1 MVDITISRG
10 TTRPF
15 SLKSLATVIE
25 MAFARYRWN
34 RFRHAVLPMSD
45 RMLADIGLK
54 RSDLTALQQPAST
67 FPETGRGRATP
78 SVF

>member
-34 RFRHAVLPMSD
+34 RFRHAGLPMSD

-54 RSDLTALQQPAST
+54 RSDLYSAST
-67 FPETGRGRATP
+67 ASEYISRNGAW
-78 SVF
+78 